1 MIPRADIQEW
11 RAGGSPW
18 KTDAMV
24 EQDLIISRVLVELFA
39 DQHIGK
45 GLIFRGGTALHK
57 LFFSEA
63 LRYSEDIDLVQSH
76 PGPLG
81 PIFDAIRDIFVSW
94 LGEPK
99 RKIGPD
105 MATMTYRIESEDS
118 PPLPLRIKIEINIR
132 EHEPFL
138 AVDSK
143 IFKVD
148 SRWFQ
153 GKAEVSV
160 YCIEELLATKLRALY
175 QRRKGRDLFDLA
187 HALRVLKVDAAT
199 VVKTFGKYIEAEG
212 NCIAGSDFR
221 KNLEDKL
228 KHPGFVRDCDPI
240 IRPGV
245 TFDMRSDFALIVRE
259 LLVHLR

>member
-1 MIPRADIQEW
+1 VIPRADIQEW
-11 RAGGSPW
+11 RAGGTPW

-39 DQHIGK
+39 DQHIGG

-57 LFFSEA
+57 LFFSEP

-76 PGPLG
+76 PGPIG
-81 PIFDAIRDIFVSW
+81 PIFDAIRRLFVGW

-105 MATMTYRIESEDS
+105 MATLTYRIESEDS

-138 AVDSK
+138 AVDTK
-143 IFKVD
+143 IFKVE

-153 GKAEVSV
+153 GKADVAV

-187 HALRVLKVDAAT
+187 HALRELKVDAAA
-199 VVKTFGKYIEAEG
+199 VVKTFEKYIEAEG
-212 NCIAGSDFR
+212 NRVTASDLR
-221 KNLEDKL
+221 KNIEDKL
-228 KHPGFVRDCDPI
+228 NHPGFVRDCHPI

-245 TFDMRSDFALIVRE
+245 SIDLNSDYALIDRE
-259 LLVHLR
+259 LLVYMS